1 MQVDKIFKAA
11 ALAANAQR
19 IPLAK
24 LAVEETRMG
33 VLEDK
38 VIKIAFRCVPCAR
51 RACLPRSYTG
61 FRSSEFIYNKYKDMK
76 TCGVI
81 EEDLEAGIQKVA
93 EPVGVICGVVPT
105 TNPGETAIFKSLI
118 ALKTRNAIVFS
129 PHPRAV
135 KSTCDAAR
143 IVRDAAEKAGAPK
156 GLINW
161 LEKPTVALSQALMSS
176 PDIKLILATGGP
188 AMVHAAYSSGHPA
201 LGVGSGNT
209 PAVIDETADIEMAV
223 SSIMVSK
230 TFDNGMICASEQSC
244 IVVDSVYDKVHAECV
259 PCACRRALLCIAAA
273 DAPCNAGLRSAART
287 FSRLRRLWLQ
297 AKRFTPTVA

>member
-1 MQVDKIFKAA
+1 MPGSDA
-11 ALAANAQR
+11 
-19 IPLAK
+19 
-24 LAVEETRMG
+24 G
-33 VLEDK
+33 
-38 VIKIAFRCVPCAR
+38 
-51 RACLPRSYTG
+51 Y
-61 FRSSEFIYNKYKDMK
+61 RSSEFIYNKYKDMK

-143 IVRDAAEKAGAPK
+143 IVREAAEKAGAPK

-244 IVVDSVYDKVHAECV
+244 IVVDSVYDKVHAEWV
-259 PCACRRALLCIAAA
+259 ARACKRALPCIALLTL
-273 DAPCNAGLRSAART
+273 PAGLRIAALT
-287 FSRLRRLWLQ
+287 SSRPRRLWLR
-297 AKRFTPTVA
+297 ARRFTLTVA